1 MASLCSKLEAPRQG
15 NITFAQHT
23 LYGGTKKEVG
33 RAYLLKGHD
42 EGLELARC
50 VFHEK
55 ELSQDAVKCGPIA
68 SIGRVIQEWK
78 LIGCVMLQ
86 HEADGVQLQQQ
97 LPAGVALSQ
106 ILE

>member
-1 MASLCSKLEAPRQG
+1 MDG
-15 NITFAQHT
+15 
-23 LYGGTKKEVG
+23 VG
-33 RAYLLKGHD
+33 PAHLLKGHD
-42 EGLELARC
+42 KGLELARC
-50 VFHEK
+50 VLHEQ
-55 ELSQDAVKCGPIA
+55 ELSQDAVERGPIS

-78 LIGCVMLQ
+78 LVGCVMLQ